1 MFKHRV
7 LITEEQIRQRIQELG
22 ETLNHE
28 YKGRTLD
35 IICVLKGSFIFVS
48 ELIRKLDIPVR
59 VHFLQVS
66 SYGTG
71 SQSSGTVSLHFSTTF
86 NLENKDVLLVED
98 ILDTG
103 ITLDYLL
110 RQLKEKTP
118 NSLKLCVLLYKPER
132 RKLDITPDFVG
143 FQIPDEFVVGFGLDF
158 GELGRNLNYI
168 AVLDPSEYKK

>member
-7 LITEEQIRQRIQELG
+7 LITEEQIHQRVQELADA
-22 ETLNHE
+22 LNKE
-28 YKGRTLD
+28 YKGQILD
-35 IICVLKGSFIFVS
+35 VICVLKGSFIFVS
-48 ELIRKLDIPVR
+48 ELIRKLEVPVR

-71 SQSSGTVSLHFSTTF
+71 TQSSGTVSIHFSTTF
-86 NLENKDVLLVED
+86 NPENKDVLLVED

-110 RQLKEKTP
+110 RQLKDKTP
-118 NSLKLCVLLYKPER
+118 RSLKLCVLLYKPER
-132 RKLDITPDFVG
+132 RKLDITPDYVG
-143 FQIPDEFVVGFGLDF
+143 FQIPDEFVIGFGLDYQ
-158 GELGRNLNYI
+158 ELGRNMNYI